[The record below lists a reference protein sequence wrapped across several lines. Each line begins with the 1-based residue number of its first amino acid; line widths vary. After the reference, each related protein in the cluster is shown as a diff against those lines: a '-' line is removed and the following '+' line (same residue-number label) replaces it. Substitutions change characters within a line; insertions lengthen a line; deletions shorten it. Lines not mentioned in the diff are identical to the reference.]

1 MKTSSIPKIPAK
13 ISQFIEINS
22 ILSLATVINNK
33 PYCSN
38 CFYYFWKKEYT
49 LIIKSFIET
58 RHIREALVNPYVAGT
73 IYYDSSK
80 MDLVRGIQYTGLLYH
95 IAGEQTKIVLLGPRP
110 SGNCRPRSRERSS
123 LGRRDCADFGACARA
138 RRLASTPCQHRPSR
152 RGSSKDR
159 KRTRQPYPSSPLG
172 ARRACARRSLGPRPR
187 RPGGRALPPARGSG
201 PCPRIAR
208 RGGPA

>member
-80 MDLVRGIQYTGLLYH
+80 MDLVRGIQFTGLLYH
-95 IAGEQTKIVLLGPRP
+95 IAGEQTKIVEDLYYKKFPLAQEITSEIFGIKLNFIQWTDKGLGVGKKIVW
-110 SGNCRPRSRERSS
+110 SAESDE
-123 LGRRDCADFGACARA
+123 
-138 RRLASTPCQHRPSR
+138 
-152 RGSSKDR
+152 
-159 KRTRQPYPSSPLG
+159 
-172 ARRACARRSLGPRPR
+172 
-187 RPGGRALPPARGSG
+187 
-201 PCPRIAR
+201 
-208 RGGPA
+208 